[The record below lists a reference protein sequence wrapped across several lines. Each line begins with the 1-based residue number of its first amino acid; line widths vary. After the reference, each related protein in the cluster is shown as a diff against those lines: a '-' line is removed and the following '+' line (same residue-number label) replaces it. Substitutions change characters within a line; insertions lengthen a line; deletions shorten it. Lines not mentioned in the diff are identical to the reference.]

1 MKRILTMMCVIA
13 MSITAVNA
21 TETAK
26 TPNQT
31 GVVQQRMM
39 EKRIQRDNAF
49 ERRLELTEVQKLKAR
64 QIRQSGHEKLMPVF
78 EQIKAKKQEA
88 EMIRR
93 SRMAVQM
100 QEEKLSVI
108 DSELRVLEKKANDI
122 RKANMKEF
130 ESILTKQQKKI
141 LKQMKKEG
149 RQRYHSAHPVT
160 MQKMMQTQGFG
171 LKQQTQSK

>member
-31 GVVQQRMM
+31 GAVQQRMM

-100 QEEKLSVI
+100 QEEKLTVI
-108 DSELRVLEKKANDI
+108 DTELCAKYFKSVFHIDA
-122 RKANMKEF
+122 
-130 ESILTKQQKKI
+130 LTKDIEQI
-141 LKQMKKEG
+141 LNYCAIDADLVDYV
-149 RQRYHSAHPVT
+149 QRMS
-160 MQKMMQTQGFG
+160 
-171 LKQQTQSK
+171 LER